1 MSSDNLNMT
10 TNLSWI
16 NWINKK
22 LVAKNGVINLW
33 GGVMDHLEG
42 FYVDMFCFQELER
55 NSPL

>member
-1 MSSDNLNMT
+1 M
-10 TNLSWI
+10 LSWI

-42 FYVDMFCFQELER
+42 FHVEILFPR
-55 NSPL
+55 A